1 MNTPM
6 RRNAAYWPPLKPPVP
21 VGSSSERMTGET
33 HVGPPGRR
41 HARETYLERAAL
53 LPFQFPSLQHFFERA
68 EEVYIHARQVEGLST
83 KTIDG
88 YRATV
93 RRFATY
99 LRDTRTEIAFLG
111 GQLPAQTRVLEDWI
125 AWLRSAGANHTTV
138 NHYWRTLHA
147 VLHRIA
153 RADGVVLPTSFV
165 PTPRPGRAHPR
176 FLSRTALEDVF
187 AFVRNHDW
195 TFGSFERTRNI
206 ALIAVMSLGGLRLG
220 EVLRLEFGDID
231 LVEGRIRVRNGK
243 GTNGGKDRTVYMAS
257 VLRTALAAY
266 VDARR
271 KRQATTTKLFL
282 STRGGG
288 PMARVAVR
296 RFCTIVTTRSGIK
309 IAPHM
314 LRHTCATLLRQT
326 GIPDRLAMDQ
336 LGHASL
342 HVLQRYSHV
351 ENGELQ
357 REISRLAI
365 DVDMG

>member
-1 MNTPM
+1 M
-6 RRNAAYWPPLKPPVP
+6 RRNAADRPRVQPPAPID
-21 VGSSSERMTGET
+21 SSFERITGET
-33 HVGPPGRR
+33 YVGRPGMR
-41 HARETYLERAAL
+41 HAREAYLERASL
-53 LPFQFPSLQHFFERA
+53 LPMQFPSLQHFLERA
-68 EEVYIHARQVEGLST
+68 DAVYIHARQVEGLST
-83 KTIDG
+83 KTIEG

-99 LRDTRTEIAFLG
+99 LRDTRTEVAFLS
-111 GQLPAQTRVLEDWI
+111 GQLPAQVRVLEDWI

-153 RADGVVLPTSFV
+153 RADGVLVPTGFV
-165 PTPRPGRAHPR
+165 ATPRPGRAHPR

-187 AFVRNHDW
+187 AFVRNHEW
-195 TFGSFERTRNI
+195 PFGSFERTRNV

-231 LVEGRIRVRNGK
+231 LVDGRIRVRNGK
-243 GTNGGKDRTVYMAS
+243 GTNGGKDRTVYMAP
-257 VLRTALAAY
+257 VLGTALAAY

-271 KRQATTTKLFL
+271 KRRATTTKLFL

-296 RFCTIVTTRSGIK
+296 RLCTIVTKRSGIK

-314 LRHTCATLLRQT
+314 LRHTCATLLRQA
-326 GIPDRLAMDQ
+326 GIADRLAMDQ
-336 LGHASL
+336 LGHQSL

-357 REISRLAI
+357 REIGRLTI
-365 DVDMG
+365 DVDAA